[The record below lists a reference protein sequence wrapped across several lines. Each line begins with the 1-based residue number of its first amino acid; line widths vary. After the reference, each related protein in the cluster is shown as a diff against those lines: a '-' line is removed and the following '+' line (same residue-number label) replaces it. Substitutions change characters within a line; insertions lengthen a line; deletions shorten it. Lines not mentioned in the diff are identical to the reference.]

1 ITVTVDGTQ
10 VLSPTLPS
18 GTIPPS
24 VLVAFTGANGTATD
38 NHVITAGSFTG
49 GGAPIPPPGGGWSYN
64 GSAALAGS
72 QTFLTKAVANQAGT
86 VVYPVP
92 VQTAGLTV
100 TFNLQMYGGTNG
112 FGLTFALL
120 NPSSESATA
129 VGTGGPQLGFGGV
142 NGVAATLISRIY
154 SGYPSGNFPGVSAGT
169 NGTVLTFQK
178 WARNIGPLRTGTHTM
193 TVQVT
198 SGDVLIV
205 WVDGEQIM
213 QVQETGLPSTAL
225 LAFTASTGTT
235 YDNHVI
241 RSVAISAAG

>member
-38 NHVITAGSFTG
+38 NHVITTGSFTG

-100 TFNLQMYGGTNG
+100 TVNLQMYGGTNG

-129 VGTGGPQLGFGGV
+129 VGAGGPQLGFGGL
-142 NGVAATLISRIY
+142 NGVAAALISHY
-154 SGYPSGNFPGVSAGT
+154 YAGYPSGNFPGVSAGT
-169 NGTVLTFQK
+169 NGTILTFQK

-198 SGDVLIV
+198 SSDVLVV

-235 YDNHVI
+235 YGNNVI
-241 RSVAISAAG
+241 RNIAISAAG